1 MKGYGLKTVVI
12 GAAFCLCTVL
22 PVLAST
28 EAVGMPL
35 TQTNEVVQHTTVVT
49 SDKGQ
54 FTFEFPW
61 DVSSAQ
67 MIDTVTLS
75 KQGTVEGSTVGFA
88 LQLQDGA
95 KMTVT
100 RRSNQPQEGVSLE
113 EWNSTWYDTPIQ
125 GLSDAEYV
133 NVWKRFDP
141 KVAAYPYVTG
151 GYLPDERM
159 TAARWSY
166 VVKDE
171 TYPLPV
177 RFELDL
183 IPKTDPQHRYV
194 MTLEYAKKEAYQ
206 LDMLKGLEKRL
217 QPLSTVLTPE
227 SKKGIDGTGV
237 AEKNAKVV
245 LDRTHSAGK
254 YKFSSVPVVAKE
266 LPIQDS
272 KQLAT
277 LYRKEVFRGKQTK
290 QHKENMYI
298 YDTFVKI
305 DATDTVDPMN
315 GTSEPTVG
323 SAGREEAVGDTVLT
337 SVRIDAKGQVE
348 LQKHI

>member
-22 PVLAST
+22 PVWASI
-28 EAVGMPL
+28 EAVGIPL
-35 TQTNEVVQHTTVVT
+35 TQTNKVVQHTTVVT

-61 DVSSAQ
+61 EVSSVQ
-67 MIDTVTLS
+67 TIDTVMLS
-75 KQGTVEGSTVGFA
+75 KQGTVEGNTVGFA

-141 KVAAYPYVTG
+141 KVATYPYVTG

-166 VVKDE
+166 VVKGE
-171 TYPLPV
+171 THPLPV

-194 MTLEYAKKEAYQ
+194 MTLEYAKEGVYQ
-206 LDMLKGLEKRL
+206 LDALRGLEKQL
-217 QPLSTVLTPE
+217 QPLI
-227 SKKGIDGTGV
+227 SK
-237 AEKNAKVV
+237 
-245 LDRTHSAGK
+245 LDRSHSIGG
-254 YKFSSVPVVAKE
+254 YKFSSLPVVAKD
-266 LPIQDS
+266 LPIQDG
-272 KQLAT
+272 KQLAV
-277 LYRKEVFRGKQTK
+277 LYRNEVFRGKQSK
-290 QHKENMYI
+290 QHKEDVYI
-298 YDTFVKI
+298 YDTSVKI
-305 DATDTVDPMN
+305 ETTDTVNNMSE
-315 GTSEPTVG
+315 TSESTARGVG
-323 SAGREEAVGDTVLT
+323 GDETEGDTVVT
-337 SVRIDAKGQVE
+337 SVRIDTKGQVD
-348 LQKHI
+348 LTKHIQ

>member
-35 TQTNEVVQHTTVVT
+35 TQTNKVVQHRTVVT

-61 DVSSAQ
+61 EVSSAQ
-67 MIDTVTLS
+67 MIDTVMLS
-75 KQGTVEGSTVGFA
+75 KQETVEGSTVGFA

-133 NVWKRFDP
+133 SVWKRFDP

-166 VVKDE
+166 VVKGE
-171 TYPLPV
+171 THPLPV

-194 MTLEYAKKEAYQ
+194 MTLEYAKEGAYQ
-206 LDMLKGLEKRL
+206 LDDLRGLEKQL
-217 QPLSTVLTPE
+217 QALI
-227 SKKGIDGTGV
+227 SKSDKS
-237 AEKNAKVV
+237 
-245 LDRTHSAGK
+245 HSRGE
-254 YKFSSVPVVAKE
+254 YKFSSLPVVAKE
-266 LPIQDS
+266 LPIQDG
-272 KQLAT
+272 KQLVD
-277 LYRKEVFRGKQTK
+277 LYRNEVFRGKQTK
-290 QHKENMYI
+290 QHKEDVYI
-298 YDTFVKI
+298 YDTSVKI
-305 DATDTVDPMN
+305 ETADTVDSMSE
-315 GTSEPTVG
+315 TSESTARGVG
-323 SAGREEAVGDTVLT
+323 RDKTVGDTVVT
-337 SVRIDAKGQVE
+337 SVHIDTKGQVE
-348 LQKHI
+348 LTKHIQ

>member
-28 EAVGMPL
+28 EVVGMPL
-35 TQTNEVVQHTTVVT
+35 TQTNKVVQHTTVVT

-61 DVSSAQ
+61 EVSSAQ
-67 MIDTVTLS
+67 TIDTVTLS

-113 EWNSTWYDTPIQ
+113 EWNTTWYDTPIQ

-166 VVKDE
+166 VVKGE

-194 MTLEYAKKEAYQ
+194 MTLEYAKEGSYQ
-206 LDMLKGLEKRL
+206 LDILRGLEKQL
-217 QPLSTVLTPE
+217 QPLS
-227 SKKGIDGTGV
+227 SK
-237 AEKNAKVV
+237 
-245 LDRTHSAGK
+245 LDRPHSSEE
-254 YKFSSVPVVAKE
+254 YKFSSLPVVAKE
-266 LPIQDS
+266 LPIQDG
-272 KQLAT
+272 KQLAV
-277 LYRKEVFRGKQTK
+277 LYRNEVFRGKQSR
-290 QHKENMYI
+290 QHKEDVYI
-298 YDTFVKI
+298 YDTSVKVETT
-305 DATDTVDPMN
+305 DAMDSMR
-315 GTSEPTVG
+315 GTSESTARG
-323 SAGREEAVGDTVLT
+323 AGRDETVGDTVVT
-337 SVRIDAKGQVE
+337 SVYIDTKGQVE
-348 LQKHI
+348 LTKHIQ

>member
-28 EAVGMPL
+28 EMVGMPI
-35 TQTNEVVQHTTVVT
+35 TQTNEIVQHTTVVT

-61 DVSSAQ
+61 EVSSAQ
-67 MIDTVTLS
+67 TIDTVTLS

-113 EWNSTWYDTPIQ
+113 EWNTTWYDTPIQ

-141 KVAAYPYVTG
+141 KVAAYPYVIG

-171 TYPLPV
+171 THPLPV
-177 RFELDL
+177 HFELDL
-183 IPKTDPQHRYV
+183 IPKTDPHHRYV
-194 MTLEYAKKEAYQ
+194 MTLEYTKEGSYQ
-206 LDMLKGLEKRL
+206 LDMLRGLEKRL
-217 QPLSTVLTPE
+217 QPLH
-227 SKKGIDGTGV
+227 SKLDKVHDTG
-237 AEKNAKVV
+237 E
-245 LDRTHSAGK
+245 
-254 YKFSSVPVVAKE
+254 YKFSSLPVVAKE
-266 LPIQDS
+266 LPIQDG
-272 KQLAT
+272 KQLAV
-277 LYRKEVFRGKQTK
+277 LYRNEVFRGKQTK
-290 QHKENMYI
+290 QHKEDVYI
-298 YDTFVKI
+298 YDTSVKI
-305 DATDTVDPMN
+305 ETTDTVDNMSE
-315 GTSEPTVG
+315 TSESTARGVG
-323 SAGREEAVGDTVLT
+323 GDETEGDTIVT
-337 SVRIDAKGQVE
+337 SVRIDTKGQVE
-348 LQKHI
+348 LTKYIQ

>member
-61 DVSSAQ
+61 EVSSAQ
-67 MIDTVTLS
+67 TIDTVMLS
-75 KQGTVEGSTVGFA
+75 KQGAVEGSTVGFA

-113 EWNSTWYDTPIQ
+113 EWNSTWYDTPIE

-166 VVKDE
+166 VVKGE
-171 TYPLPV
+171 THPLPV

-194 MTLEYAKKEAYQ
+194 MTLEYAKEGVYQ
-206 LDMLKGLEKRL
+206 LDTLKGLEKQL
-217 QPLSTVLTPE
+217 QPLI
-227 SKKGIDGTGV
+227 SKSDKP
-237 AEKNAKVV
+237 
-245 LDRTHSAGK
+245 HSRGE
-254 YKFSSVPVVAKE
+254 YKFSSLPVVAKD
-266 LPIQDS
+266 LPIKDG
-272 KQLAT
+272 KQLAV
-277 LYRKEVFRGKQTK
+277 LYRNEVFRDKQSK
-290 QHKENMYI
+290 QRREDVYI
-298 YDTFVKI
+298 SDTSVKI
-305 DATDTVDPMN
+305 ETTDTVDSMS
-315 GTSEPTVG
+315 GTSESTARGVG
-323 SAGREEAVGDTVLT
+323 RDKTVGDTVVT
-337 SVRIDAKGQVE
+337 SVRIDTKGQVE
-348 LQKHI
+348 LTKHIQ

>member
-1 MKGYGLKTVVI
+1 MKGYGLKTIVI
-12 GAAFCLCTVL
+12 SAAFGLGVILPAVAATETVGIS
-22 PVLAST
+22 LAQ
-28 EAVGMPL
+28 A
-35 TQTNEVVQHTTVVT
+35 NKVVQHRTVVT

-61 DVSSAQ
+61 EVSSAQ
-67 MIDTVTLS
+67 TIDTVTLS

-88 LQLQDGA
+88 LYLQDGA

-113 EWNSTWYDTPIQ
+113 EWNSTWYDTPIE

-171 TYPLPV
+171 THPLPI

-194 MTLEYAKKEAYQ
+194 MTLEYTKKGAYQ
-206 LDMLKGLEKRL
+206 LDTLKGLEKQL
-217 QPLSTVLTPE
+217 QPMS
-227 SKKGIDGTGV
+227 SK
-237 AEKNAKVV
+237 
-245 LDRTHSAGK
+245 LDRPHSTGE
-254 YKFSSVPVVAKE
+254 YKFSSLPVVAKD
-266 LPIQDS
+266 LPIQDG
-272 KQLAT
+272 KQLAD
-277 LYRKEVFRGKQTK
+277 LYRNEVFRDKQTK
-290 QHKENMYI
+290 QHKEDVYI
-298 YDTFVKI
+298 YDTSVKI
-305 DATDTVDPMN
+305 ETADTVDSMSE
-315 GTSEPTVG
+315 TSESTARGVG
-323 SAGREEAVGDTVLT
+323 RDKTVGDTVVT
-337 SVRIDAKGQVE
+337 SVRIDTKGQVE
-348 LQKHI
+348 LTKHIQ

>member
-28 EAVGMPL
+28 DVVGIPL
-35 TQTNEVVQHTTVVT
+35 TQTNKVVQHTTVVT

-61 DVSSAQ
+61 EVSSAQ
-67 MIDTVTLS
+67 TIDTVTLS
-75 KQGTVEGSTVGFA
+75 KQGTVEGNTVGFA

-113 EWNSTWYDTPIQ
+113 EWNSTWYDTPIE

-166 VVKDE
+166 VVKGE
-171 TYPLPV
+171 TYSLPV

-194 MTLEYAKKEAYQ
+194 MTLEYAKEGVYQ
-206 LDMLKGLEKRL
+206 LDTLKGLEIQL
-217 QPLSTVLTPE
+217 QPLISKSDKPHSTGE
-227 SKKGIDGTGV
+227 
-237 AEKNAKVV
+237 
-245 LDRTHSAGK
+245 
-254 YKFSSVPVVAKE
+254 YKFSSLPVVAKE
-266 LPIQDS
+266 LPIQDG
-272 KQLAT
+272 KQLAD
-277 LYRKEVFRGKQTK
+277 LYRNEVFRGKQIK
-290 QHKENMYI
+290 QHKEDVYI
-298 YDTFVKI
+298 YDTSVKI
-305 DATDTVDPMN
+305 ETTDAMDSMS
-315 GTSEPTVG
+315 GTSESIARGVG
-323 SAGREEAVGDTVLT
+323 RDKTVGDTVVT
-337 SVRIDAKGQVE
+337 SVRIDTKGQVE
-348 LQKHI
+348 LTKHIQ

>member
-28 EAVGMPL
+28 DVVGIPL
-35 TQTNEVVQHTTVVT
+35 TQTNKEVQHTTVVT

-61 DVSSAQ
+61 EVSSAQ
-67 MIDTVTLS
+67 TIDTVTLS
-75 KQGTVEGSTVGFA
+75 KQGAVEGSTVGFA
-88 LQLQDGA
+88 LQLHDGA

-171 TYPLPV
+171 THPLPV

-194 MTLEYAKKEAYQ
+194 MTLEYAKEGAYQ
-206 LDMLKGLEKRL
+206 LDDLRGLEKQL
-217 QPLSTVLTPE
+217 QSLI
-227 SKKGIDGTGV
+227 SKSDKP
-237 AEKNAKVV
+237 
-245 LDRTHSAGK
+245 HSRGE
-254 YKFSSVPVVAKE
+254 YKFSSLPVVAKD
-266 LPIQDS
+266 LPIQDG
-272 KQLAT
+272 KQLVD
-277 LYRKEVFRGKQTK
+277 LYRNEVFRGKQTK
-290 QHKENMYI
+290 QHKEDVYI
-298 YDTFVKI
+298 YDTSVKI
-305 DATDTVDPMN
+305 ETADTVDSMSE
-315 GTSEPTVG
+315 TSESTARGVG
-323 SAGREEAVGDTVLT
+323 RDKTVGDTVVT
-337 SVRIDAKGQVE
+337 SVHIDTKGQVE
-348 LQKHI
+348 LTKHIQ

>member
-28 EAVGMPL
+28 DVVGIPL
-35 TQTNEVVQHTTVVT
+35 TQTNKEVQHTTVVT

-61 DVSSAQ
+61 EVSSAQ
-67 MIDTVTLS
+67 TIDTVTLS
-75 KQGTVEGSTVGFA
+75 KQGTVEGNTVGFA

-166 VVKDE
+166 VVKGE
-171 TYPLPV
+171 TYPLPI

-194 MTLEYAKKEAYQ
+194 MTLEYAKEGAYQ
-206 LDMLKGLEKRL
+206 LDTLKGLEKQL
-217 QPLSTVLTPE
+217 QPLI
-227 SKKGIDGTGV
+227 SKSDKP
-237 AEKNAKVV
+237 
-245 LDRTHSAGK
+245 HSRGE
-254 YKFSSVPVVAKE
+254 YKFSSLPVVAKD
-266 LPIQDS
+266 LPIQDG
-272 KQLAT
+272 KQLAV
-277 LYRKEVFRGKQTK
+277 LYRNEVFRGKQTK
-290 QHKENMYI
+290 QHKEDVYI
-298 YDTFVKI
+298 YDTSVKI
-305 DATDTVDPMN
+305 ETTDAMDSMS
-315 GTSEPTVG
+315 GTSESTARG
-323 SAGREEAVGDTVLT
+323 AGRDETVGDTVVT
-337 SVRIDAKGQVE
+337 SVRIDTKGQVE
-348 LQKHI
+348 LTKYIQ

>member
-12 GAAFCLCTVL
+12 GAAFCLCTML

-28 EAVGMPL
+28 DVVGIPL
-35 TQTNEVVQHTTVVT
+35 TQTNKVVQHTTVVT

-61 DVSSAQ
+61 EVSSAQ
-67 MIDTVTLS
+67 TIDTVTLS
-75 KQGTVEGSTVGFA
+75 KQGAVEGSTVGFA
-88 LQLQDGA
+88 LQLHDGA

-141 KVAAYPYVTG
+141 KVATYPYVTG

-166 VVKDE
+166 VVKGE
-171 TYPLPV
+171 THPLPV

-194 MTLEYAKKEAYQ
+194 MTLEYAKEGVYQ
-206 LDMLKGLEKRL
+206 LDALRGLEKQL
-217 QPLSTVLTPE
+217 QPLI
-227 SKKGIDGTGV
+227 SKSDKP
-237 AEKNAKVV
+237 
-245 LDRTHSAGK
+245 HSRGE
-254 YKFSSVPVVAKE
+254 YKFSSLPVVAKE
-266 LPIQDS
+266 LLIQDG
-272 KQLAT
+272 KQLAV
-277 LYRKEVFRGKQTK
+277 LYRNEVFRDKQSK
-290 QHKENMYI
+290 QRREDVYI
-298 YDTFVKI
+298 SDTSVKI
-305 DATDTVDPMN
+305 ETTDTVDNM
-315 GTSEPTVG
+315 SEASESTARGVG
-323 SAGREEAVGDTVLT
+323 GDETEGDTVVT
-337 SVRIDAKGQVE
+337 SVRIDTKGQVE
-348 LQKHI
+348 LMKHIQ

>member
-1 MKGYGLKTVVI
+1 MKGYGLKTIVI
-12 GAAFCLCTVL
+12 SAAFGLGVILPAVAATETVGIS
-22 PVLAST
+22 LAQ
-28 EAVGMPL
+28 A
-35 TQTNEVVQHTTVVT
+35 NKVVQHRTVVT

-61 DVSSAQ
+61 EVSSAQ
-67 MIDTVTLS
+67 TINTVTLS
-75 KQGTVEGSTVGFA
+75 KQGTVEGSTVGFT

-166 VVKDE
+166 VVKGG

-194 MTLEYAKKEAYQ
+194 MTLEYAKEGSYQ
-206 LDMLKGLEKRL
+206 LEALRGLEKQL
-217 QPLSTVLTPE
+217 QPLISKSDKPHSTGE
-227 SKKGIDGTGV
+227 
-237 AEKNAKVV
+237 
-245 LDRTHSAGK
+245 
-254 YKFSSVPVVAKE
+254 YKFSSLPVVAKE
-266 LPIQDS
+266 LPIQDG
-272 KQLAT
+272 KQLAD
-277 LYRKEVFRGKQTK
+277 LYRNEVFRGKQTK
-290 QHKENMYI
+290 QHKEDVYI
-298 YDTFVKI
+298 YDTSVKI
-305 DATDTVDPMN
+305 ETADTVDSMS
-315 GTSEPTVG
+315 GTSELTARGVG
-323 SAGREEAVGDTVLT
+323 GDETEGDTVVT
-337 SVRIDAKGQVE
+337 SVRIDTKGQVE
-348 LQKHI
+348 LTKYIQ

>member
-28 EAVGMPL
+28 DVVGIPL
-35 TQTNEVVQHTTVVT
+35 TQTNKVVQHTTVVT

-61 DVSSAQ
+61 EVSSAQ
-67 MIDTVTLS
+67 TIDTVTLS
-75 KQGTVEGSTVGFA
+75 KQGTVEGNTVGFA

-141 KVAAYPYVTG
+141 KVATYPYVTG

-166 VVKDE
+166 VVKGE
-171 TYPLPV
+171 THPLPV

-194 MTLEYAKKEAYQ
+194 MTLEYAKEGAYQ
-206 LDMLKGLEKRL
+206 LDDLRGLEKQL
-217 QPLSTVLTPE
+217 QALI
-227 SKKGIDGTGV
+227 SKSDKS
-237 AEKNAKVV
+237 
-245 LDRTHSAGK
+245 HSRGE
-254 YKFSSVPVVAKE
+254 YKFSSLPVVAKE
-266 LPIQDS
+266 LPIQDG
-272 KQLAT
+272 KQLVD
-277 LYRKEVFRGKQTK
+277 LYRNEVFRGKQTK
-290 QHKENMYI
+290 QHKEDVYI
-298 YDTFVKI
+298 YDTSVKI
-305 DATDTVDPMN
+305 ETADTVDSMSE
-315 GTSEPTVG
+315 TSESTARGVG
-323 SAGREEAVGDTVLT
+323 RDKTVGDTVVT
-337 SVRIDAKGQVE
+337 SVHIDTKGQVE
-348 LQKHI
+348 LTKHIQ

>member
-28 EAVGMPL
+28 DVVGIPL
-35 TQTNEVVQHTTVVT
+35 TQTNKEVQHTTVVT

-61 DVSSAQ
+61 EVSSAQ
-67 MIDTVTLS
+67 TIDTVTLS
-75 KQGTVEGSTVGFA
+75 KQGAVEGSTVGFA

-133 NVWKRFDP
+133 NVWERFDP

-171 TYPLPV
+171 THPLPI

-194 MTLEYAKKEAYQ
+194 MTLEYAKEGAYQ
-206 LDMLKGLEKRL
+206 LDTLKGLEKQL
-217 QPLSTVLTPE
+217 QPMS
-227 SKKGIDGTGV
+227 SK
-237 AEKNAKVV
+237 
-245 LDRTHSAGK
+245 LDRPHSTGE
-254 YKFSSVPVVAKE
+254 YKFSSLPVVAKE
-266 LPIQDS
+266 LPIQDG
-272 KQLAT
+272 KQLVD
-277 LYRKEVFRGKQTK
+277 LYRNEVFRGKQTK
-290 QHKENMYI
+290 QHKEDVYI
-298 YDTFVKI
+298 YDTSVKI
-305 DATDTVDPMN
+305 ETADTVDSMSE
-315 GTSEPTVG
+315 TSESTARGVG
-323 SAGREEAVGDTVLT
+323 RDKTVGDTVVT
-337 SVRIDAKGQVE
+337 SVHIDTKGQVE
-348 LQKHI
+348 LTKHIQ

>member
-22 PVLAST
+22 PVWASI
-28 EAVGMPL
+28 EAVGIPL
-35 TQTNEVVQHTTVVT
+35 TQTNKVVQHTTVVT

-61 DVSSAQ
+61 EVSSAQ
-67 MIDTVTLS
+67 TIDTVMLS
-75 KQGTVEGSTVGFA
+75 KQGTVEGNTVGFA

-166 VVKDE
+166 VVKGE
-171 TYPLPV
+171 TYLLPV

-183 IPKTDPQHRYV
+183 IPKTDPHHRYV
-194 MTLEYAKKEAYQ
+194 MILEYAKEGAYQ
-206 LDMLKGLEKRL
+206 LDALKGLEEQL
-217 QPLSTVLTPE
+217 QPLI
-227 SKKGIDGTGV
+227 SK
-237 AEKNAKVV
+237 
-245 LDRTHSAGK
+245 LDKPHSRGE
-254 YKFSSVPVVAKE
+254 YKFSSLPVVAKD
-266 LPIQDS
+266 LPIQDG
-272 KQLAT
+272 KQLAV
-277 LYRKEVFRGKQTK
+277 LYRNEVFRDKQSK
-290 QHKENMYI
+290 QRREDVYI
-298 YDTFVKI
+298 SDISVKI
-305 DATDTVDPMN
+305 ETTDTVDSMS
-315 GTSEPTVG
+315 GTSESTARGVG
-323 SAGREEAVGDTVLT
+323 RDKTVGDTVVT
-337 SVRIDAKGQVE
+337 SVRIDTKGQVE
-348 LQKHI
+348 LTKHIQ

>member
-54 FTFEFPW
+54 VTFEFPW
-61 DVSSAQ
+61 EVSSAQ
-67 MIDTVTLS
+67 TIDTVTLS
-75 KQGTVEGSTVGFA
+75 KKGTVEGNTVGFA

-141 KVAAYPYVTG
+141 KVAAYSYVTG

-166 VVKDE
+166 VVKGE
-171 TYPLPV
+171 THPLPV

-194 MTLEYAKKEAYQ
+194 MTLEYAKEGVYQ
-206 LDMLKGLEKRL
+206 LDTLKGLEKQL
-217 QPLSTVLTPE
+217 QPLI
-227 SKKGIDGTGV
+227 SK
-237 AEKNAKVV
+237 
-245 LDRTHSAGK
+245 LDKPHSRGE
-254 YKFSSVPVVAKE
+254 YKFSSLPVVAKE
-266 LPIQDS
+266 LPIQDG
-272 KQLAT
+272 KQLAV
-277 LYRKEVFRGKQTK
+277 LYRNEVFRDKQSK
-290 QHKENMYI
+290 QRREDVYI
-298 YDTFVKI
+298 SDTSVKI
-305 DATDTVDPMN
+305 ETTDTVDSMS
-315 GTSEPTVG
+315 GTSESTARGVG
-323 SAGREEAVGDTVLT
+323 RDKTVGDTVVT
-337 SVRIDAKGQVE
+337 SVRIDTKGQVE
-348 LQKHI
+348 LTKHMQ

>member
-35 TQTNEVVQHTTVVT
+35 TQTNKVVQHTTVVT

-61 DVSSAQ
+61 EVSSAQ

-88 LQLQDGA
+88 LYLQDGA

-141 KVAAYPYVTG
+141 KVAVYPYVTG
-151 GYLPDERM
+151 GYLPDDKM

-166 VVKDE
+166 VVKGE
-171 TYPLPV
+171 THPLPV

-183 IPKTDPQHRYV
+183 IPKTDPYHRYV
-194 MTLEYAKKEAYQ
+194 MTLEYAKEGAYE
-206 LDMLKGLEKRL
+206 LDVLKGLEKQLQRL
-217 QPLSTVLTPE
+217 SSKVDE
-227 SKKGIDGTGV
+227 SYGTG
-237 AEKNAKVV
+237 E
-245 LDRTHSAGK
+245 
-254 YKFSSVPVVAKE
+254 YKFSSLPVVAKE
-266 LPIQDS
+266 LPIQDG
-272 KQLAT
+272 KRLAD
-277 LYRKEVFRGKQTK
+277 LYRKEVIRGEQTK
-290 QHKENMYI
+290 QHGETIYI
-298 YDTFVKI
+298 YDTSVKI
-305 DATDTVDPMN
+305 HTTDTVDTMS
-315 GTSEPTVG
+315 GTDESTSVNTEGGKT
-323 SAGREEAVGDTVLT
+323 VGDTVVT

-348 LQKHI
+348 LMKHIQ

>member
-61 DVSSAQ
+61 EVSSAQ
-67 MIDTVTLS
+67 TIDTVTLS
-75 KQGTVEGSTVGFA
+75 KQGAVEGSTVGFA
-88 LQLQDGA
+88 LQLHDGA

-113 EWNSTWYDTPIQ
+113 EWNSTWYDTPIE

-171 TYPLPV
+171 THPLPI

-194 MTLEYAKKEAYQ
+194 MTLEYAKEGAYQ
-206 LDMLKGLEKRL
+206 LDDLRGLEKQL
-217 QPLSTVLTPE
+217 QSLIFKSDKP
-227 SKKGIDGTGV
+227 
-237 AEKNAKVV
+237 
-245 LDRTHSAGK
+245 HSRGE
-254 YKFSSVPVVAKE
+254 YKFSSLPVVAKE
-266 LPIQDS
+266 LPIQDG
-272 KQLAT
+272 KQLVD
-277 LYRKEVFRGKQTK
+277 LYRNEVFRGKQTK
-290 QHKENMYI
+290 QHKEDVYI
-298 YDTFVKI
+298 YDTSVKI
-305 DATDTVDPMN
+305 ETADTVDSMSE
-315 GTSEPTVG
+315 TSESTARGVG
-323 SAGREEAVGDTVLT
+323 RDKTVGDTVVT
-337 SVRIDAKGQVE
+337 SVHIDTKGQVE
-348 LQKHI
+348 LTKHIQ

>member
-1 MKGYGLKTVVI
+1 MKGYGLKTVAI

-28 EAVGMPL
+28 EAVGIPL
-35 TQTNEVVQHTTVVT
+35 TQTNKEVQHTTVVT

-61 DVSSAQ
+61 EVSSAQ
-67 MIDTVTLS
+67 TIDTVTLS
-75 KQGTVEGSTVGFA
+75 KQGAVEGSTVGFA

-133 NVWKRFDP
+133 NVWKRFDS

-151 GYLPDERM
+151 GYLPDDKM

-171 TYPLPV
+171 THPLPV

-194 MTLEYAKKEAYQ
+194 MTLEYAKEGAYQ
-206 LDMLKGLEKRL
+206 LDDLKGLEKQL
-217 QPLSTVLTPE
+217 QPLSSKVNE
-227 SKKGIDGTGV
+227 SYG
-237 AEKNAKVV
+237 
-245 LDRTHSAGK
+245 AGE
-254 YKFSSVPVVAKE
+254 YKFSSLPVVAKE
-266 LPIQDS
+266 LPIQDG
-272 KQLAT
+272 KRLAA
-277 LYRKEVFRGKQTK
+277 LYRKEVLRGEQTK
-290 QHKENMYI
+290 QHGETMYI
-298 YDTFVKI
+298 YDTSVKI
-305 DATDTVDPMN
+305 HTIDTLDTMSGTD
-315 GTSEPTVG
+315 EPASVNTEGGKTVG
-323 SAGREEAVGDTVLT
+323 NMVVT
-337 SVRIDAKGQVE
+337 SVRIGAKGQVE
-348 LQKHI
+348 LKKHIQ

>member
-61 DVSSAQ
+61 EVSSAQ
-67 MIDTVTLS
+67 TIDTVMLS
-75 KQGTVEGSTVGFA
+75 KQGAVEGSTVGFA

-113 EWNSTWYDTPIQ
+113 EWNSTWYDTPIE

-166 VVKDE
+166 VVKGE
-171 TYPLPV
+171 THPLPV

-194 MTLEYAKKEAYQ
+194 MTLEYAKEGVYQ
-206 LDMLKGLEKRL
+206 LDTLKGLEKQL
-217 QPLSTVLTPE
+217 QPLI
-227 SKKGIDGTGV
+227 SKSDKP
-237 AEKNAKVV
+237 
-245 LDRTHSAGK
+245 HSRGE
-254 YKFSSVPVVAKE
+254 YKFSSLPVVAKD
-266 LPIQDS
+266 LPIQDG
-272 KQLAT
+272 KQLAV
-277 LYRKEVFRGKQTK
+277 LYRNEVFRGKQSK
-290 QHKENMYI
+290 QHKEDVYI
-298 YDTFVKI
+298 YDISVKI
-305 DATDTVDPMN
+305 ETTDTVDNMSE
-315 GTSEPTVG
+315 TSESTARGVG
-323 SAGREEAVGDTVLT
+323 GDETEGDTVVT
-337 SVRIDAKGQVE
+337 SVRIDTKGQVE
-348 LQKHI
+348 LTKHMQ

>member
-12 GAAFCLCTVL
+12 GAAFCLCNVL

-28 EAVGMPL
+28 EAVGVPL

-61 DVSSAQ
+61 EVSSAQ
-67 MIDTVTLS
+67 TIDTVTLS
-75 KQGTVEGSTVGFA
+75 KQGTVEGNTVGFA

-113 EWNSTWYDTPIQ
+113 EWNSTWYDTPIE

-194 MTLEYAKKEAYQ
+194 MTLEYTKEGSYQ
-206 LDMLKGLEKRL
+206 LDMLRGLEKRL
-217 QPLSTVLTPE
+217 QPLH
-227 SKKGIDGTGV
+227 SKLDKVHDTG
-237 AEKNAKVV
+237 E
-245 LDRTHSAGK
+245 
-254 YKFSSVPVVAKE
+254 YKFSSLPVVAKE
-266 LPIQDS
+266 LPVQDG
-272 KQLAT
+272 KQLAA
-277 LYRKEVFRGKQTK
+277 LYRNEVFRGQQTK
-290 QHKENMYI
+290 QHKENVYI
-298 YDTFVKI
+298 YDTSVKI
-305 DATDTVDPMN
+305 DSTDTVDS
-315 GTSEPTVG
+315 TSEIGGPTVG
-323 SAGREEAVGDTVLT
+323 SAGRDEIVGNTVVT
-337 SVRIDAKGQVE
+337 SVHIDTKGQAE
-348 LQKHI
+348 LTKYIQ

>member
-22 PVLAST
+22 PVWASI
-28 EAVGMPL
+28 EAVGIPL
-35 TQTNEVVQHTTVVT
+35 TQTNKVVQHTTVVT

-61 DVSSAQ
+61 EVSSAQ
-67 MIDTVTLS
+67 TIDTVMLS
-75 KQGTVEGSTVGFA
+75 KQGTVEGNTVGFA
-88 LQLQDGA
+88 LQLHDGA

-166 VVKDE
+166 VVKGE
-171 TYPLPV
+171 TYLLPV

-183 IPKTDPQHRYV
+183 IPKTDPHHRYV
-194 MTLEYAKKEAYQ
+194 MTLEYAKEGAYQ
-206 LDMLKGLEKRL
+206 LDALKGLEKQL
-217 QPLSTVLTPE
+217 QPLI
-227 SKKGIDGTGV
+227 SKSDKP
-237 AEKNAKVV
+237 
-245 LDRTHSAGK
+245 HSRGE
-254 YKFSSVPVVAKE
+254 YKFSSLPVVAKE
-266 LPIQDS
+266 LPIQDG
-272 KQLAT
+272 KQLAD
-277 LYRKEVFRGKQTK
+277 LYRNEVFLGKQIK
-290 QHKENMYI
+290 QHKEDVYI
-298 YDTFVKI
+298 YDTSVNI
-305 DATDTVDPMN
+305 ETTDIVDSMS
-315 GTSEPTVG
+315 GTSESTARG
-323 SAGREEAVGDTVLT
+323 AGRDETVGDTVVT
-337 SVRIDAKGQVE
+337 SVRIDTKGQVE
-348 LQKHI
+348 LMKHIQ

>member
-12 GAAFCLCTVL
+12 CAAFCLCAVL

-35 TQTNEVVQHTTVVT
+35 TQTNKVVQHATVVT

-61 DVSSAQ
+61 EVSSAQ
-67 MIDTVTLS
+67 TIDTVTLS

-125 GLSDAEYV
+125 GLSDAEYA

-166 VVKDE
+166 VVKGE

-194 MTLEYAKKEAYQ
+194 MTLEYAKEGVYQ
-206 LDMLKGLEKRL
+206 LDTLKGLEKQL
-217 QPLSTVLTPE
+217 QPLI
-227 SKKGIDGTGV
+227 SK
-237 AEKNAKVV
+237 
-245 LDRTHSAGK
+245 LDKPHSRGE
-254 YKFSSVPVVAKE
+254 YKFSSLPVVAKE
-266 LPIQDS
+266 LPIQDG
-272 KQLAT
+272 KQLAV
-277 LYRKEVFRGKQTK
+277 LYRNEVFRGKQSR
-290 QHKENMYI
+290 QHKGDVYI
-298 YDTFVKI
+298 YDTSVKVET
-305 DATDTVDPMN
+305 TDTVDSMS
-315 GTSEPTVG
+315 GTSESTARGVG
-323 SAGREEAVGDTVLT
+323 RGKTVGDTVVT
-337 SVRIDAKGQVE
+337 SIRIDTKGQVE
-348 LQKHI
+348 LTKHIQ

>member
-12 GAAFCLCTVL
+12 GAAFCLCTML

-28 EAVGMPL
+28 DVVGIPL

-54 FTFEFPW
+54 FTFKLPW
-61 DVSSAQ
+61 EVSSAQ

-75 KQGTVEGSTVGFA
+75 KQGAVEGSTVGFA

-100 RRSNQPQEGVSLE
+100 RRSNQPQKGVSLE

-166 VVKDE
+166 VVKGE
-171 TYPLPV
+171 IHPLLV

-194 MTLEYAKKEAYQ
+194 MTLEYAKEGVYQ
-206 LDMLKGLEKRL
+206 LDTLKGLEKQL
-217 QPLSTVLTPE
+217 QPLI
-227 SKKGIDGTGV
+227 SKSDKP
-237 AEKNAKVV
+237 
-245 LDRTHSAGK
+245 HSRGE
-254 YKFSSVPVVAKE
+254 YKFSSLPVVAKD
-266 LPIQDS
+266 LPIQDG
-272 KQLAT
+272 KQLAV
-277 LYRKEVFRGKQTK
+277 LYRNEVFRGKQSK
-290 QHKENMYI
+290 QHKEDVYI
-298 YDTFVKI
+298 YDTSVKI
-305 DATDTVDPMN
+305 ETTDTVDNMSE
-315 GTSEPTVG
+315 TSESTARGVG
-323 SAGREEAVGDTVLT
+323 GDETEGDTVVT
-337 SVRIDAKGQVE
+337 SVRIDTKGQVE
-348 LQKHI
+348 LTKHMQ

>member
-35 TQTNEVVQHTTVVT
+35 TQTNEVVQHITVVT

-61 DVSSAQ
+61 EVSSAQ
-67 MIDTVTLS
+67 TTDTVTLS
-75 KQGTVEGSTVGFA
+75 KQGAVEGSTVGFA
-88 LQLQDGA
+88 LQLHDGA

-113 EWNSTWYDTPIQ
+113 EWNSTWYDTPIE

-171 TYPLPV
+171 THPLPI

-194 MTLEYAKKEAYQ
+194 M
-206 LDMLKGLEKRL
+206 
-217 QPLSTVLTPE
+217 
-227 SKKGIDGTGV
+227 I
-237 AEKNAKVV
+237 
-245 LDRTHSAGK
+245 
-254 YKFSSVPVVAKE
+254 
-266 LPIQDS
+266 
-272 KQLAT
+272 
-277 LYRKEVFRGKQTK
+277 
-290 QHKENMYI
+290 
-298 YDTFVKI
+298 
-305 DATDTVDPMN
+305 
-315 GTSEPTVG
+315 
-323 SAGREEAVGDTVLT
+323 
-337 SVRIDAKGQVE
+337 
-348 LQKHI
+348 

>member
-12 GAAFCLCTVL
+12 RAAFCLCTVL

-28 EAVGMPL
+28 EAVGIPL

-54 FTFEFPW
+54 FTFKFPW
-61 DVSSAQ
+61 EVSNAQ
-67 MIDTVTLS
+67 TMDTVTLS
-75 KQGTVEGSTVGFA
+75 KQGAVEGSTVGFA

-166 VVKDE
+166 VVKGE

-194 MTLEYAKKEAYQ
+194 MTLEYAKEGVYQ
-206 LDMLKGLEKRL
+206 LDTLKGLEKQL
-217 QPLSTVLTPE
+217 QPLI
-227 SKKGIDGTGV
+227 SK
-237 AEKNAKVV
+237 
-245 LDRTHSAGK
+245 LDKPHSRGE
-254 YKFSSVPVVAKE
+254 YKFSSLPVVAKE
-266 LPIQDS
+266 LPIQDG
-272 KQLAT
+272 KQLAV
-277 LYRKEVFRGKQTK
+277 LYRNEVFRGKQSR
-290 QHKENMYI
+290 QHKEDVYI
-298 YDTFVKI
+298 YDTSVKVETT
-305 DATDTVDPMN
+305 DAMDSMR
-315 GTSEPTVG
+315 GTSESTARGVG
-323 SAGREEAVGDTVLT
+323 GDETEGDTVVT
-337 SVRIDAKGQVE
+337 SVRIDTKGQVE
-348 LQKHI
+348 LTKYIQ

>member
-1 MKGYGLKTVVI
+1 MKEYGLKTVVI
-12 GAAFCLCTVL
+12 RAALCLCAML
-22 PVLAST
+22 PVLASI

-35 TQTNEVVQHTTVVT
+35 TQTNKVVQHTTVVT

-61 DVSSAQ
+61 EVSSAQ
-67 MIDTVTLS
+67 TIDTVTLS

-100 RRSNQPQEGVSLE
+100 RRSNQPQEGVPLE

-141 KVAAYPYVTG
+141 KVAAYPYVIG

-166 VVKDE
+166 VVKGE
-171 TYPLPV
+171 THPLPV

-194 MTLEYAKKEAYQ
+194 MTLEYAKEGAYQ
-206 LDMLKGLEKRL
+206 LDTLKGLEKQL
-217 QPLSTVLTPE
+217 QPLISKSDKPHSTGE
-227 SKKGIDGTGV
+227 
-237 AEKNAKVV
+237 
-245 LDRTHSAGK
+245 
-254 YKFSSVPVVAKE
+254 YKFSSLPVVAKE
-266 LPIQDS
+266 LPIQDG
-272 KQLAT
+272 KQLAV
-277 LYRKEVFRGKQTK
+277 LYRNEVFRGKQSR
-290 QHKENMYI
+290 QHKEDVYI
-298 YDTFVKI
+298 YDTSVKVETT
-305 DATDTVDPMN
+305 DAMDSMR
-315 GTSEPTVG
+315 GTSESTARG
-323 SAGREEAVGDTVLT
+323 AGRDETVGDTVVT
-337 SVRIDAKGQVE
+337 SVYIDTKGQVE
-348 LQKHI
+348 LTKHIQ

>member
-28 EAVGMPL
+28 DVVGIPL
-35 TQTNEVVQHTTVVT
+35 TQTNKVVQHTTVVT

-61 DVSSAQ
+61 EVSSAQ
-67 MIDTVTLS
+67 TIDTVTLS

-88 LQLQDGA
+88 LYLQDGA

-151 GYLPDERM
+151 GYLPDDKM

-166 VVKDE
+166 VVKGE
-171 TYPLPV
+171 THPLPV

-183 IPKTDPQHRYV
+183 IPKADPHHRYV
-194 MTLEYAKKEAYQ
+194 MTLEYEKEGAYQ
-206 LDMLKGLEKRL
+206 LDKLKGLEKQL
-217 QPLSTVLTPE
+217 QPLSSKVDE
-227 SKKGIDGTGV
+227 SYATG
-237 AEKNAKVV
+237 E
-245 LDRTHSAGK
+245 
-254 YKFSSVPVVAKE
+254 YKFSSLPVVAKE
-266 LPIQDS
+266 LPIQDG
-272 KQLAT
+272 KRLAD
-277 LYRKEVFRGKQTK
+277 LYRKEVIHGEQTK
-290 QHKENMYI
+290 QHGETMYI
-298 YDTFVKI
+298 YDTSVKI
-305 DATDTVDPMN
+305 HTTDTVDTMS
-315 GTSEPTVG
+315 GTDKPSSVNTEGGKT
-323 SAGREEAVGDTVLT
+323 VGDTVVT
-337 SVRIDAKGQVE
+337 SVRIDTKGQVE
-348 LQKHI
+348 LMKHIQ

>member
-28 EAVGMPL
+28 DVVGIPL
-35 TQTNEVVQHTTVVT
+35 IQTNKEVQHTTVVT

-61 DVSSAQ
+61 AVSSAQ
-67 MIDTVTLS
+67 TIDAVTLS
-75 KQGTVEGSTVGFA
+75 KQGAVEGSTVGFA

-133 NVWKRFDP
+133 SVWKRFDP

-151 GYLPDERM
+151 GYLPDDKM

-166 VVKDE
+166 VVKGE
-171 TYPLPV
+171 TYPLPI

-183 IPKTDPQHRYV
+183 IPKTDPHHRYV
-194 MTLEYAKKEAYQ
+194 MTLEYAKEGAYQ
-206 LDMLKGLEKRL
+206 LDVLKGLEKQL
-217 QPLSTVLTPE
+217 QPLI
-227 SKKGIDGTGV
+227 SK
-237 AEKNAKVV
+237 
-245 LDRTHSAGK
+245 LDKPHSRGE
-254 YKFSSVPVVAKE
+254 YKFSSLPVVAKE
-266 LPIQDS
+266 LPIQDG
-272 KQLAT
+272 KRLAD
-277 LYRKEVFRGKQTK
+277 LYRKEVIRGEQTK
-290 QHKENMYI
+290 EYGETIYI
-298 YDTFVKI
+298 YDTSVKI
-305 DATDTVDPMN
+305 ETTDTVDSMS
-315 GTSEPTVG
+315 GTSESTARGVG
-323 SAGREEAVGDTVLT
+323 GDETEGDTVVT

-348 LQKHI
+348 LTKHIQ

>member
-12 GAAFCLCTVL
+12 RAAFCLCTVL

-28 EAVGMPL
+28 EVVGMPL
-35 TQTNEVVQHTTVVT
+35 TQTNKVVQYTTVVT

-61 DVSSAQ
+61 EVSSAQ
-67 MIDTVTLS
+67 TIDTVTLS

-166 VVKDE
+166 VVKGE
-171 TYPLPV
+171 IHPLPV

-194 MTLEYAKKEAYQ
+194 MTLEYAKEGSYQ
-206 LDMLKGLEKRL
+206 LDMLRGLEKQL
-217 QPLSTVLTPE
+217 QPLI
-227 SKKGIDGTGV
+227 SK
-237 AEKNAKVV
+237 
-245 LDRTHSAGK
+245 LDKPHSRGE
-254 YKFSSVPVVAKE
+254 YKFSSLPVVAKE
-266 LPIQDS
+266 LPVQDS
-272 KQLAT
+272 KQLAA
-277 LYRKEVFRGKQTK
+277 LYRNEVLRGQQTK
-290 QHKENMYI
+290 QHKENVYI
-298 YDTFVKI
+298 DDTSVKVETT
-305 DATDTVDPMN
+305 DAMDSMS
-315 GTSEPTVG
+315 GISESTARGVG
-323 SAGREEAVGDTVLT
+323 RDETEGDTVVT
-337 SVRIDAKGQVE
+337 SVRIDTKGQVE
-348 LQKHI
+348 LTKHIQ

>member
-28 EAVGMPL
+28 DVVGIPL
-35 TQTNEVVQHTTVVT
+35 TQTNKVVQHTTVVT

-61 DVSSAQ
+61 EVSSAQ
-67 MIDTVTLS
+67 TIDTVTLS
-75 KQGTVEGSTVGFA
+75 KQGTVEGNTVGFA

-113 EWNSTWYDTPIQ
+113 EWNSTWYDTPIE

-171 TYPLPV
+171 THPLPI

-194 MTLEYAKKEAYQ
+194 MTLEYAKEGAYQ
-206 LDMLKGLEKRL
+206 LDELKGLEKQL
-217 QPLSTVLTPE
+217 QPLSSKVNE
-227 SKKGIDGTGV
+227 SYGTG
-237 AEKNAKVV
+237 
-245 LDRTHSAGK
+245 G
-254 YKFSSVPVVAKE
+254 YKFSSLPVVAKE
-266 LPIQDS
+266 LPIQEG
-272 KQLAT
+272 KRLAD
-277 LYRKEVFRGKQTK
+277 LYRKEVLRGEQTK
-290 QHKENMYI
+290 QHGETMYI
-298 YDTFVKI
+298 YDTSVKI
-305 DATDTVDPMN
+305 HTTDTVDSMS
-315 GTSEPTVG
+315 GTSELTARGVG
-323 SAGREEAVGDTVLT
+323 RDETVGDTVVT
-337 SVRIDAKGQVE
+337 SVRIDTKGQVE
-348 LQKHI
+348 LMKHIQ

>member
-12 GAAFCLCTVL
+12 RAAFCLCTVL
-22 PVLAST
+22 PILAST

-35 TQTNEVVQHTTVVT
+35 TQKNEVVQHTTVVT
-49 SDKGQ
+49 CDKGQ

-61 DVSSAQ
+61 EVSSAET
-67 MIDTVTLS
+67 IDTVTLS
-75 KQGTVEGSTVGFA
+75 KQGAVEGSTVGFA

-166 VVKDE
+166 VVKGE
-171 TYPLPV
+171 THPLLI

-183 IPKTDPQHRYV
+183 IPKIDPQHRYV
-194 MTLEYAKKEAYQ
+194 MTLEYAKEGSYQ
-206 LDMLKGLEKRL
+206 LDALRGLEKQL
-217 QPLSTVLTPE
+217 QPLI
-227 SKKGIDGTGV
+227 SKSDKS
-237 AEKNAKVV
+237 
-245 LDRTHSAGK
+245 HSRGE
-254 YKFSSVPVVAKE
+254 YKFSSLPVVAKE
-266 LPIQDS
+266 LPIQDG
-272 KQLAT
+272 KQLAV
-277 LYRKEVFRGKQTK
+277 LYRNEVFRGKQSK
-290 QHKENMYI
+290 QHKEDVYI
-298 YDTFVKI
+298 YDTSVKI
-305 DATDTVDPMN
+305 ETTDTVDSMS
-315 GTSEPTVG
+315 GISESTARGVG
-323 SAGREEAVGDTVLT
+323 RDKTVGDTVVT
-337 SVRIDAKGQVE
+337 SVRIDTKGQVE
-348 LQKHI
+348 LTKYIQ

>member
-12 GAAFCLCTVL
+12 RAALCLCAML

-35 TQTNEVVQHTTVVT
+35 TQTNKVVQHTTVVT

-61 DVSSAQ
+61 EVSSAQ
-67 MIDTVTLS
+67 TIDTVTLS

-88 LQLQDGA
+88 LYLQDGA

-151 GYLPDERM
+151 GYLPDDKM

-166 VVKDE
+166 VVKGE
-171 TYPLPV
+171 THPLPV

-183 IPKTDPQHRYV
+183 IPKTDPYHRYV
-194 MTLEYAKKEAYQ
+194 MTLEYAKEGAYE
-206 LDMLKGLEKRL
+206 LDTLKGLEKQL
-217 QPLSTVLTPE
+217 QPLSSKVDE
-227 SKKGIDGTGV
+227 SYGTG
-237 AEKNAKVV
+237 E
-245 LDRTHSAGK
+245 
-254 YKFSSVPVVAKE
+254 YKFSSLPVVAKE
-266 LPIQDS
+266 LPIQDG
-272 KQLAT
+272 KHLAD
-277 LYRKEVFRGKQTK
+277 LYRKEVIRGEQTK
-290 QHKENMYI
+290 QHGETIYI
-298 YDTFVKI
+298 YDTSVKI
-305 DATDTVDPMN
+305 HTTDAVDMISGTDES
-315 GTSEPTVG
+315 TSVNTEGGKT
-323 SAGREEAVGDTVLT
+323 VGDTVVT

-348 LQKHI
+348 LMKHIQ

>member
-1 MKGYGLKTVVI
+1 MKEYGLKTVVI
-12 GAAFCLCTVL
+12 RAALCLCAML

-35 TQTNEVVQHTTVVT
+35 IQTNKVVQHTTVVT

-61 DVSSAQ
+61 EVSSAQ
-67 MIDTVTLS
+67 TIDTVTLS

-166 VVKDE
+166 VVKGE
-171 TYPLPV
+171 THPLLV

-194 MTLEYAKKEAYQ
+194 MTLEYAKEGVYQ
-206 LDMLKGLEKRL
+206 LDTLKGLEKQL
-217 QPLSTVLTPE
+217 QPLI
-227 SKKGIDGTGV
+227 SKSDKP
-237 AEKNAKVV
+237 
-245 LDRTHSAGK
+245 HSRGE
-254 YKFSSVPVVAKE
+254 YKFSSLPVVAKD
-266 LPIQDS
+266 LPIQDG
-272 KQLAT
+272 KQLAV
-277 LYRKEVFRGKQTK
+277 LYRNEVFRGKQSK
-290 QHKENMYI
+290 QHKEDVYI
-298 YDTFVKI
+298 YDTSVKI
-305 DATDTVDPMN
+305 ETTDTVDNMSE
-315 GTSEPTVG
+315 TSESTARGVG
-323 SAGREEAVGDTVLT
+323 GDETEGDTVVT
-337 SVRIDAKGQVE
+337 SVRIDTKGQVE
-348 LQKHI
+348 LMKHIQ

>member
-28 EAVGMPL
+28 EVVGMPL
-35 TQTNEVVQHTTVVT
+35 TQTNKVVQHTTVLT

-61 DVSSAQ
+61 EVSSAQ
-67 MIDTVTLS
+67 TIDTVTLS

-113 EWNSTWYDTPIQ
+113 EWNTTWYDTPIQ

-166 VVKDE
+166 VVKGE

-194 MTLEYAKKEAYQ
+194 MTLEYAKEGAYQ
-206 LDMLKGLEKRL
+206 LEALRGLEKQL
-217 QPLSTVLTPE
+217 QPLI
-227 SKKGIDGTGV
+227 SKSDKS
-237 AEKNAKVV
+237 
-245 LDRTHSAGK
+245 HSRGE
-254 YKFSSVPVVAKE
+254 YKFSSLPVVAKG
-266 LPIQDS
+266 LPIQDG
-272 KQLAT
+272 KQLAV
-277 LYRKEVFRGKQTK
+277 LYRNEVFRGKQSK
-290 QHKENMYI
+290 QHKEDIYI
-298 YDTFVKI
+298 YDTSVKI
-305 DATDTVDPMN
+305 ETTDTVDNMSE
-315 GTSEPTVG
+315 TSESTTRGVG
-323 SAGREEAVGDTVLT
+323 GDETEGDTVVT
-337 SVRIDAKGQVE
+337 SVRIDTKGQVE
-348 LQKHI
+348 LTKHIQ